1 MSRHHQE
8 RIKSDVS
15 EASFPFQ
22 AYPMFLFFFLKK
34 ERKRNEQR
42 IRCEYLEQPTR

>member
-22 AYPMFLFFFLKK
+22 AYPMFLFFFKK
-34 ERKRNEQR
+34 GKEMNR
-42 IRCEYLEQPTR
+42 EYAVST

>member
-1 MSRHHQE
+1 MASRHHQE

-22 AYPMFLFFFLKK
+22 AYPMFLFFFLKRKGK
-34 ERKRNEQR
+34 EMNR
-42 IRCEYLEQPTR
+42 EYAVST